1 MAGLDTEDVK
11 VVFALGKAGG
21 LGVDLGNVLAG
32 FPPEDFLDT
41 GGGPAELCRVSLTG
55 SFDLFLNPWKPPFED
70 VKELVDPILEEEPL
84 QDDLGEVLRL
94 LTEGLDK
101 SVDFGAGVGA
111 GSLSG
116 GVITETV
123 FGGEDLCSREGD
135 TLLFTAACKIL
146 RFSSLTILSLSSLH
160 CLSLPCLSRS

>member
-1 MAGLDTEDVK
+1 MDTEDVK

-21 LGVDLGNVLAG
+21 FGVGRGNVLAG
-32 FPPEDFLDT
+32 LPPEDFLAT
-41 GGGPAELCRVSLTG
+41 GGGPAELCRVSLTC
-55 SFDLFLNPWKPPFED
+55 SVDLVLDPWKPFED
-70 VKELVDPILEEEPL
+70 VRELVDPILEEEPL

-94 LTEGLDK
+94 LTDGLDRRL
-101 SVDFGAGVGA
+101 DFGTVVAAFAV
-111 GSLSG
+111 GSLSR

-123 FGGEDLCSREGD
+123 LGGDDLCSREGD

-160 CLSLPCLSRS
+160 CLSLACLSRS